1 MSASQTEATSR
12 DTLRYVDL
20 TRTRKARYVATNKRG
35 GTLEVGEAD
44 DEAFTPTELLLTAL
58 AACAAM
64 DVDYIV
70 GKRAEAESGRLRASA
85 HKVRDEGG
93 NHLVDIELRID
104 LRYPEGEAGD
114 AARAVLPR
122 AVQQSNDR
130 LCTVG
135 RTVQLPTPVAATIV
149 DESDTVDD

>member
-1 MSASQTEATSR
+1 MSANQTEATSK

-20 TRTRKARYVATNKRG
+20 TRSRKARYVATNRRG
-35 GTLEVGEAD
+35 GTIEVGEAD
-44 DEAFTPTELLLTAL
+44 DAAFTPTELLLTAL

-70 GKRAEAESGRLRASA
+70 GKRAEADSGRLRASA
-85 HKVRDEGG
+85 HRVRDDGG
-93 NHLVDIELRID
+93 NHLVDIELSID
-104 LRYPEGEAGD
+104 LRYPEGDAGD

-122 AVQQSNDR
+122 AVQQSSER

-135 RTVQLPTPVAATIV
+135 RTVQLPSPVVATIV
-149 DESDTVDD
+149 TPSEPNDG